1 MAQSITKK
9 KPVSAMIAM
18 GIISAAMYAALLL
31 NQDLVNNT
39 FGKGGL
45 YALLPIITA
54 FVFSF
59 FHGSFTGHFWSVLG
73 IEASKKKREVK

>member
-1 MAQSITKK
+1 MTQSITKK

-31 NQDLVNNT
+31 NQDLVINI

-45 YALLPIITA
+45 YALLPIVTA
-54 FVFSF
+54 FVFSY